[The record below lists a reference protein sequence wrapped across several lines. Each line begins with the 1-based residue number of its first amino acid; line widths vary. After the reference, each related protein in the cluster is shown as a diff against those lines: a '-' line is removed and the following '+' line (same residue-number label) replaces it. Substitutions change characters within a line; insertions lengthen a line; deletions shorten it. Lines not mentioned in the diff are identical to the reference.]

1 MVNVR
6 KMEFRDIKKVVE
18 LEEKYLLESLGE
30 KLLAS
35 ELSEKNNGVSF
46 YVIENDDVVIG
57 YIGRYYFFQ
66 EAEVLNFVVDES
78 YQRQGYGQKLFDK
91 MVKDMKDVKK
101 YSFFNILL
109 SKAIMPFYVVCI
121 ITLEVRASNIKGIN
135 FYTKNGFKQVGV
147 RKKYYKN
154 GEDAL
159 LLLKEFIWKF

>member
-91 MVKDMKDVKK
+91 VVEDMKDVKK
-101 YSFFNILL
+101 
-109 SKAIMPFYVVCI
+109 

-159 LLLKEFIWKF
+159 LLLKEFI

>member
-91 MVKDMKDVKK
+91 MVEDMKDVKK
-101 YSFFNILL
+101 
-109 SKAIMPFYVVCI
+109 

-147 RKKYYKN
+147 RKKYHKN

>member
-91 MVKDMKDVKK
+91 MVEDMKDVKK
-101 YSFFNILL
+101 
-109 SKAIMPFYVVCI
+109 

-135 FYTKNGFKQVGV
+135 FYTKNCFKQVGV
-147 RKKYYKN
+147 RKRYYKN

-159 LLLKEFIWKF
+159 LLLKEFI

>member
-6 KMEFRDIKKVVE
+6 KMEIRDIKKVVE

-91 MVKDMKDVKK
+91 MVEDMKDVKK
-101 YSFFNILL
+101 
-109 SKAIMPFYVVCI
+109 

-147 RKKYYKN
+147 RKRYYKN

-159 LLLKEFIWKF
+159 LLLKEFI

>member
-91 MVKDMKDVKK
+91 MVEDMKDVKK
-101 YSFFNILL
+101 
-109 SKAIMPFYVVCI
+109 

-159 LLLKEFIWKF
+159 LLLKEFIWNF

>member
-35 ELSEKNNGVSF
+35 ELSEKNNGASF

-91 MVKDMKDVKK
+91 MVEDMKDVKK
-101 YSFFNILL
+101 
-109 SKAIMPFYVVCI
+109 

-159 LLLKEFIWKF
+159 LLLKEFI

>member
-78 YQRQGYGQKLFDK
+78 YQRQGYGQELFDK
-91 MVKDMKDVKK
+91 MVEDMKDVKK
-101 YSFFNILL
+101 
-109 SKAIMPFYVVCI
+109 

-159 LLLKEFIWKF
+159 LLLKEFI

>member
-91 MVKDMKDVKK
+91 MVEDMKDVKK
-101 YSFFNILL
+101 
-109 SKAIMPFYVVCI
+109 
-121 ITLEVRASNIKGIN
+121 ITLEVRASNVKGIN

-159 LLLKEFIWKF
+159 LLLKEFI

>member
-91 MVKDMKDVKK
+91 MVEDMKDVKK
-101 YSFFNILL
+101 
-109 SKAIMPFYVVCI
+109 

>member
-66 EAEVLNFVVDES
+66 EAEVLNFVVHES

-91 MVKDMKDVKK
+91 MVEDMKDVKK
-101 YSFFNILL
+101 
-109 SKAIMPFYVVCI
+109 

-159 LLLKEFIWKF
+159 LLLKEFI

>member
-66 EAEVLNFVVDES
+66 EAEVLNIVVDES
-78 YQRQGYGQKLFDK
+78 YQHQGYGQKLFDK
-91 MVKDMKDVKK
+91 MVEDMKDVKK
-101 YSFFNILL
+101 
-109 SKAIMPFYVVCI
+109 

>member
-91 MVKDMKDVKK
+91 MVEDMKDVKK
-101 YSFFNILL
+101 
-109 SKAIMPFYVVCI
+109 
-121 ITLEVRASNIKGIN
+121 ITLEVRAYNIKGIN

>member
-18 LEEKYLLESLGE
+18 LEETYLLESLGE

-101 YSFFNILL
+101 
-109 SKAIMPFYVVCI
+109 

>member
-91 MVKDMKDVKK
+91 MVEDMRDVKK
-101 YSFFNILL
+101 
-109 SKAIMPFYVVCI
+109 

-147 RKKYYKN
+147 RKRYYKN

>member
-1 MVNVR
+1 
-6 KMEFRDIKKVVE
+6 MEFRDIKKVVE

-91 MVKDMKDVKK
+91 MVEDMKDVKK
-101 YSFFNILL
+101 
-109 SKAIMPFYVVCI
+109 
-121 ITLEVRASNIKGIN
+121 ITLEVRASNIIGIN

-159 LLLKEFIWKF
+159 LLLKEFI

>member
-78 YQRQGYGQKLFDK
+78 YQHQGYGQKLFDK
-91 MVKDMKDVKK
+91 MVEDMKDVKK
-101 YSFFNILL
+101 
-109 SKAIMPFYVVCI
+109 
-121 ITLEVRASNIKGIN
+121 ITLEVRASNIKGIS

-159 LLLKEFIWKF
+159 LLLKEFI

>member
-57 YIGRYYFFQ
+57 YIGRYYFFR

-91 MVKDMKDVKK
+91 MVEDMKDVKK
-101 YSFFNILL
+101 
-109 SKAIMPFYVVCI
+109 

-147 RKKYYKN
+147 RKRYYKN

-159 LLLKEFIWKF
+159 LLLKEFI

>member
-1 MVNVR
+1 
-6 KMEFRDIKKVVE
+6 MEFRDIKKVVE

-91 MVKDMKDVKK
+91 MVEDMKDVKK
-101 YSFFNILL
+101 
-109 SKAIMPFYVVCI
+109 

-159 LLLKEFIWKF
+159 LLLKEFI

>member
-66 EAEVLNFVVDES
+66 EAEVLNFVVDDS

-91 MVKDMKDVKK
+91 MVEDMKDVKK
-101 YSFFNILL
+101 
-109 SKAIMPFYVVCI
+109 

-159 LLLKEFIWKF
+159 LLLKETNY

>member
-18 LEEKYLLESLGE
+18 LEEKYLLDSLGE

-91 MVKDMKDVKK
+91 MVEDMKDVKK
-101 YSFFNILL
+101 
-109 SKAIMPFYVVCI
+109 

>member
-18 LEEKYLLESLGE
+18 LEEKYFLESLGE

-91 MVKDMKDVKK
+91 MVEDMKDVKK
-101 YSFFNILL
+101 
-109 SKAIMPFYVVCI
+109 

-159 LLLKEFIWKF
+159 LLLKEFI

>member
-91 MVKDMKDVKK
+91 MVEDMKDVKK
-101 YSFFNILL
+101 
-109 SKAIMPFYVVCI
+109 
-121 ITLEVRASNIKGIN
+121 ITLEVRATNIKGIN

-159 LLLKEFIWKF
+159 LLLKEFI

>member
-6 KMEFRDIKKVVE
+6 KIEFRDIKKVVE

-91 MVKDMKDVKK
+91 MVEDMKDVKK
-101 YSFFNILL
+101 
-109 SKAIMPFYVVCI
+109 

-147 RKKYYKN
+147 RKRYYKN

-159 LLLKEFIWKF
+159 LLLKEFI

>member
-78 YQRQGYGQKLFDK
+78 YQHQGYGQKLFDK
-91 MVKDMKDVKK
+91 MVEDMKDVKK
-101 YSFFNILL
+101 
-109 SKAIMPFYVVCI
+109 
-121 ITLEVRASNIKGIN
+121 ITLEVRASNIKGIS

-147 RKKYYKN
+147 RKRYYKN

>member
-101 YSFFNILL
+101 
-109 SKAIMPFYVVCI
+109 

-159 LLLKEFIWKF
+159 LLLKEFI

>member
-91 MVKDMKDVKK
+91 MVEDMKDVKK
-101 YSFFNILL
+101 
-109 SKAIMPFYVVCI
+109 

-147 RKKYYKN
+147 RKEYYKN

-159 LLLKEFIWKF
+159 LLLKEFI

>member
-91 MVKDMKDVKK
+91 MVEDMKDVKK
-101 YSFFNILL
+101 
-109 SKAIMPFYVVCI
+109 

-135 FYTKNGFKQVGV
+135 FYTKKGFKQVGV

-159 LLLKEFIWKF
+159 LLLKEFI

>member
-6 KMEFRDIKKVVE
+6 KIEFRDIKKVVE

-91 MVKDMKDVKK
+91 MVEDMKDVKK
-101 YSFFNILL
+101 
-109 SKAIMPFYVVCI
+109 

-159 LLLKEFIWKF
+159 LLLKEFI

>member
-78 YQRQGYGQKLFDK
+78 YQHQGYGQKLFDK
-91 MVKDMKDVKK
+91 MVEDMKDVKK
-101 YSFFNILL
+101 
-109 SKAIMPFYVVCI
+109 
-121 ITLEVRASNIKGIN
+121 ITLEVRASNINGIS
-135 FYTKNGFKQVGV
+135 FYTKTGFKQVGV
-147 RKKYYKN
+147 RNRYYKN

>member
-101 YSFFNILL
+101 
-109 SKAIMPFYVVCI
+109 

>member
-18 LEEKYLLESLGE
+18 LEEEYLLESLGE

-101 YSFFNILL
+101 
-109 SKAIMPFYVVCI
+109 

>member
-91 MVKDMKDVKK
+91 MVEDMKDVKK
-101 YSFFNILL
+101 
-109 SKAIMPFYVVCI
+109 
-121 ITLEVRASNIKGIN
+121 ITLEVRASNIKGIS
-135 FYTKNGFKQVGV
+135 FYTQNGFKQVGV

-159 LLLKEFIWKF
+159 LLLKEFI

>member
-18 LEEKYLLESLGE
+18 LEEKYLLETLGE

-91 MVKDMKDVKK
+91 MVEDMKDVKK
-101 YSFFNILL
+101 
-109 SKAIMPFYVVCI
+109 

-147 RKKYYKN
+147 RKRYYKN

-159 LLLKEFIWKF
+159 LLLKEFI

>member
-6 KMEFRDIKKVVE
+6 KMEFRDVKKVVE

-91 MVKDMKDVKK
+91 MVEDMKDVKK
-101 YSFFNILL
+101 
-109 SKAIMPFYVVCI
+109 

-159 LLLKEFIWKF
+159 LLLKEFI

>member
-30 KLLAS
+30 KLLAR

-91 MVKDMKDVKK
+91 MVEDMKDVKK
-101 YSFFNILL
+101 
-109 SKAIMPFYVVCI
+109 

-147 RKKYYKN
+147 RKRYYKN

-159 LLLKEFIWKF
+159 LLLKEFI

>member
-101 YSFFNILL
+101 
-109 SKAIMPFYVVCI
+109 

-135 FYTKNGFKQVGV
+135 FYTKNGLKQVGV

-159 LLLKEFIWKF
+159 LLLKEFI

>member
-35 ELSEKNNGVSF
+35 ELSERNNGVSF

-91 MVKDMKDVKK
+91 MVEDMKDVKK
-101 YSFFNILL
+101 
-109 SKAIMPFYVVCI
+109 

-159 LLLKEFIWKF
+159 LLLKEFI

>member
-18 LEEKYLLESLGE
+18 LEEKYLLESLGK

-91 MVKDMKDVKK
+91 MVEDMKDVKK
-101 YSFFNILL
+101 
-109 SKAIMPFYVVCI
+109 

-147 RKKYYKN
+147 RKRYYKN

-159 LLLKEFIWKF
+159 LLLKEFI

>member
-18 LEEKYLLESLGE
+18 LEGKYLLESLGE

-101 YSFFNILL
+101 
-109 SKAIMPFYVVCI
+109 

-159 LLLKEFIWKF
+159 LLLKEFI